1 MDAFEILVVILSS
14 VLALCLVLGVIA
26 LILFIIILK
35 QLKKVAEKA
44 AQVAD
49 NVEAASEFFKNSTLS
64 GAAVKIVSNAFEFF
78 KHKKDGKDKTK
89 KDK

>member
-1 MDAFEILVVILSS
+1 MDAFEILVVVLAS
-14 VLALCLVLGVIA
+14 VLALCLVLAVIS

-44 AQVAD
+44 VLVAD
-49 NVEAASEFFKNSTLS
+49 NVESASEFFKNTSMS
-64 GAAVKIVSNAFEFF
+64 AAAVKIMSHAFEFF
-78 KHKKDGKDKTK
+78 KHKKDKSSDK